1 MDRTLTDGQTAI
13 GEARPATR
21 IRLLKW
27 TSKRQM
33 ALRGFANLQLP
44 NGLRIYGCPVLFSHG
59 RAWVTFPAR
68 PQIGRD
74 GQIIKVDGKRQYTSC
89 IEWSDR
95 VTADRFSAVV
105 VALVRAQEPDAF
117 TGDQFSVDQTP

>member
-1 MDRTLTDGQTAI
+1 VDQTL
-13 GEARPATR
+13 GEAKRTVSKPQPATR

-27 TSKRQM
+27 TSKRQGP
-33 ALRGFANLQLP
+33 LRGFADLQLP
-44 NGLRIYGCPVLFSHG
+44 NSLRVYGCPVLFSHG

-74 GQIIKVDGKRQYTSC
+74 GHVIKVDGKRQYASC

-95 VTADRFSAVV
+95 ATADRFSAVV
-105 VALVRAQEPDAF
+105 VALVRTQEPDAF
-117 TGDQFSVDQTP
+117 AGDQFSVNQTP